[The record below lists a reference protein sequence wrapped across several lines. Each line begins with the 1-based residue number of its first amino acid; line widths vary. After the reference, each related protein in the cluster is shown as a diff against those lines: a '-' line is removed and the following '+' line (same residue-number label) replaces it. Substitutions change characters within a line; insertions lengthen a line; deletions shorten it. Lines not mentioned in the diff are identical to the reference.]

1 MRSRLV
7 RNVRVWRREARPT
20 LALALPIMAGM
31 VGQMLMGLAD
41 TIMVGHVGVVPL
53 AAAAFVSAVAHLP
66 LVFGIG
72 LLSSISVLTAQAF
85 GARRPDEAGETLRH
99 GLIMSAAMGLLAA
112 LSVLA
117 LQPFLNLLGQPPDVV
132 EASRA
137 FLRLFGW
144 SLLPALVGH
153 GCKQFSEALNHPWVP
168 MFVLLGGVLLNVLL
182 NWVLIFGNWGAP
194 ALGLEGAGWATLAA
208 RTIMAV
214 VMIGFVLHASALRA
228 FQPGRWL
235 AALRREKFRRLV
247 ELGWPV
253 ASQHFFEISAF
264 AFAAIMMGW
273 IGADSIAAH
282 QIAITCAALTF
293 MFGLG
298 IGTAV
303 CIRVGHAYGAGQFG
317 RMRRIGFGGIGL
329 GAGIM
334 SLFGIVMMVAG
345 EPIAAVFVASPTVVA
360 LTAKL
365 LIVAAVFQIAD
376 GIQVVSISALRGL
389 GDVRVPALIA
399 VLAYW
404 VLAVPL
410 GAALAFPGKHGAVGM
425 WIGLA
430 SGLGAAACGLSWRF
444 HLQTGIA
451 AAALRNANLNPPFIP
466 APTQIADRAGGDE
479 PGLCGCHQ
487 GVRDKQNGRGSV

>member
-1 MRSRLV
+1 
-7 RNVRVWRREARPT
+7 
-20 LALALPIMAGM
+20 
-31 VGQMLMGLAD
+31 
-41 TIMVGHVGVVPL
+41 
-53 AAAAFVSAVAHLP
+53 
-66 LVFGIG
+66 
-72 LLSSISVLTAQAF
+72 
-85 GARRPDEAGETLRH
+85 
-99 GLIMSAAMGLLAA
+99 
-112 LSVLA
+112 
-117 LQPFLNLLGQPPDVV
+117 
-132 EASRA
+132 
-137 FLRLFGW
+137 
-144 SLLPALVGH
+144 
-153 GCKQFSEALNHPWVP
+153 
-168 MFVLLGGVLLNVLL
+168 VLL
-182 NWVLIFGNWGAP
+182 NWVLIFGHWGAP

-208 RTIMAV
+208 RTAMAV
-214 VMIGFVLHASALRA
+214 VMIGFVLHAPALRA

-235 AALRREKFRRLV
+235 AALRRDKFRRLV

-253 ASQHFFEISAF
+253 ASQHFFEVSAF

-303 CIRVGHAYGAGQFG
+303 CIRVGHAYGAGQFV

-365 LIVAAVFQIAD
+365 LLVAAVFQIAD

-444 HLQTGIA
+444 HLQTGKAAGTPRIA
-451 AAALRNANLNPPFIP
+451 KPPSASSP
-466 APTQIADRAGGDE
+466 
-479 PGLCGCHQ
+479 
-487 GVRDKQNGRGSV
+487 VSV